1 MFDSSKLTLKLLA
14 AAVWYSGAV
23 VLSYKSARLLLE
35 AQSINTDKTW
45 IWLAVLAGIMIGMI
59 KAKYLFKNICI
70 KNIKR
75 IDSLISPRLWQAYRT
90 YFYFFLLAM
99 IILGSSITR
108 LAHGNY
114 AALMTTA
121 IVEISLA
128 TALLGS
134 SNCFWKKQ

>member
-45 IWLAVLAGIMIGMI
+45 IWLAVLTGIMIGMI

>member
-45 IWLAVLAGIMIGMI
+45 ICLAVITGIMIGMI

-75 IDSLISPRLWQAYRT
+75 IDSLISPKLWQTYRT

-108 LAHGNY
+108 MVHGNY
-114 AALMTTA
+114 AVLMSAA